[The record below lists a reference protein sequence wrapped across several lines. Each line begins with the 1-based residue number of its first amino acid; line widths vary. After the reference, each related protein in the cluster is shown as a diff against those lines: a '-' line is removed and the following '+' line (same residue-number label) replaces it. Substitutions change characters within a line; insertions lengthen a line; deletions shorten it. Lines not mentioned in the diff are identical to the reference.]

1 VGKKWLQDV
10 ETFDQKKL
18 YLKYELDYD
27 TKKYIIYD
35 YNERT
40 GKYDLETDHID
51 LYEFAYDDYWASFPV
66 LNNQPS
72 DLQQPTNPREYGDL
86 LLSTNSIN
94 TEIALT
100 DIKHET
106 LSAAVMADP
115 NYIEVNKKLDS
126 TEYLTDSM
134 GYPDG
139 TIDHYIFDGTLEGYL
154 TFISNNLNIK
164 SIGLLKTKQNKCV
177 NVDIDSFK
185 RTIGSFRI
193 ENKSNVNTYIIDSFV
208 VKDLQVKSNEPTID
222 LSKYGSLEHDIQTN
236 YGLALYT
243 EYCVIPKKTITETYD
258 NYYST
263 FDTAWSDYKTDN
275 SEENSDDYF
284 PTVTTYEYTPF
295 INNPSNQISFANMIA
310 NKPYL
315 QIDRTQ
321 VGNYTSLDIDSLL
334 KTKPSVKKDGI
345 TLVIE
350 SLDPK
355 INANEEIIVTVD
367 VFIGSGAL
375 FHFGV
380 IKELDIIGNIE
391 VNVYKEDIGIT
402 SMEKITIPI
411 KVNLK

>member
-1 VGKKWLQDV
+1 
-10 ETFDQKKL
+10 
-18 YLKYELDYD
+18 
-27 TKKYIIYD
+27 
-35 YNERT
+35 
-40 GKYDLETDHID
+40 
-51 LYEFAYDDYWASFPV
+51 
-66 LNNQPS
+66 
-72 DLQQPTNPREYGDL
+72 
-86 LLSTNSIN
+86 
-94 TEIALT
+94 
-100 DIKHET
+100 
-106 LSAAVMADP
+106 
-115 NYIEVNKKLDS
+115 
-126 TEYLTDSM
+126 
-134 GYPDG
+134 
-139 TIDHYIFDGTLEGYL
+139 
-154 TFISNNLNIK
+154 
-164 SIGLLKTKQNKCV
+164 
-177 NVDIDSFK
+177 
-185 RTIGSFRI
+185 
-193 ENKSNVNTYIIDSFV
+193 
-208 VKDLQVKSNEPTID
+208 
-222 LSKYGSLEHDIQTN
+222 
-236 YGLALYT
+236 LYT

-275 SEENSDDYF
+275 SVDNSDDYF
-284 PTVTTYEYTPF
+284 STITTYEYTPF

-310 NKPYL
+310 NRSHL
-315 QIDRTQ
+315 QVDRTQ